1 MRAFG
6 LIGTLISLAIVGYLV
21 MSRTKSKP
29 STQAAKIEA
38 LKNEHGIELPAEA
51 LSGDLTK
58 LPAAIKKDLEKKM
71 KERTPD

>member
-6 LIGTLISLAIVGYLV
+6 FIGTLIALAIVGYLV
-21 MSRTKSKP
+21 MARMKTSP
-29 STQAAKIEA
+29 SNQAAKIEA

-51 LSGDLTK
+51 LEGDLTK
-58 LPAAIKKDLEKKM
+58 LPAALKKDLEKKM